1 MATQRICD
9 MEPGGVRFW
18 DEFNV
23 CGSSW
28 TFLRERKLAGD
39 VSTALL
45 FTQLGYFRSPTC
57 CLPTTHARTVPP
69 PRTNDLLDPRFFRD
83 SRSLLYDW
91 SQPPIRDIDP
101 LVPTCR
107 LRIPAGVVNVG
118 IYFQRGQRLEMIRW
132 WSMGTQGKAQRP
144 LFRQDPPPLGVGQ
157 RHLREK
163 EFRSRITWYT
173 AGKPCASRTAE
184 SCTNK
189 SAVLTEVALYRSRT
203 PRDGRGKIRL
213 LMGLYVQI

>member
-1 MATQRICD
+1 MCVGQA
-9 MEPGGVRFW
+9 GHSS
-18 DEFNV
+18 
-23 CGSSW
+23 GSASSRE
-28 TFLRERKLAGD
+28 TLVPLYCSHNSDIFVLRPAACRPHMHER
-39 VSTALL
+39 S
-45 FTQLGYFRSPTC
+45 
-57 CLPTTHARTVPP
+57 P
-69 PRTNDLLDPRFFRD
+69 PRTNDLLNPRFFRD
-83 SRSLLYDW
+83 SRSLLHDW
-91 SQPPIRDIDP
+91 SQPPIRDIGP

-107 LRIPAGVVNVG
+107 LRIPAGVVNVV
-118 IYFQRGQRLEMIRW
+118 ICFQRGQRLEMVRW
-132 WSMGTQGKAQRP
+132 WSMGTQGKARRS

-163 EFRSRITWYT
+163 EFRSRITWCT